1 MHAALN
7 IAGALLLLAG
17 LVGVVAAWPY
27 AEALRY
33 PVGDSYTECR
43 HQATRLRLEDVGS
56 SISSSLCDAARARIT
71 WARSEPFAY
80 LASGA
85 LSALVF
91 FALAKVLWL
100 AEIAGGLRDR
110 HGRKRSD
117 DMPSVLP
124 SREP

>member
-1 MHAALN
+1 MHATLN

-17 LVGVVAAWPY
+17 LVGVVASWPD

-43 HQATRLRLEDVGS
+43 HQATRLRLADVGTSVS
-56 SISSSLCDAARARIT
+56 SALCDAARERIT
-71 WARSEPFAY
+71 WVRSAPFAY

-85 LSALVF
+85 LSALIF
-91 FALAKVLWL
+91 FALAKILWL

-117 DMPSVLP
+117 DMPSLLP